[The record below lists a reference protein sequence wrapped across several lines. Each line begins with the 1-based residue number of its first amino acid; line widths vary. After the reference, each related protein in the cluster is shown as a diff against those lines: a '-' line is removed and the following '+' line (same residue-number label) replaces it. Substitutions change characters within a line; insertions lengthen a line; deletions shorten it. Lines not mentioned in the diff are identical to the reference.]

1 MCHQCKSASEHIRSQ
16 DRVQYV
22 VSDYIR
28 RCIQPIQ
35 ERNDAMIKVSTSR
48 LVKLLEAMS
57 TCQALGTELMG
68 QAHHLL
74 AIVCADEHD
83 VTVVR
88 TSLDAVGNK
97 KANGI
102 LFTFQA
108 LGKHFIIQA
117 RQNLSDSSSDDA
129 INPVVAHLKDLT
141 VALNAT
147 RPADGWL
154 APATNMVENIGQI
167 ARAGSRSLKHRVI
180 GDVREA
186 YLALQRGVS
195 QLNSDCAA
203 RLDVDIAERICSIAV
218 AERNYDGLITH
229 MVSAST
235 ELPEL
240 KKDLHLLSTQIAQDI
255 VEPLLVAMAV
265 PFMAESNELQCWRL
279 LADGT
284 AANDKKY
291 DAWSTFVDAVGK
303 GSVAHSDVQDVAST
317 FNTYGYDRSHLEAIF
332 CFGLSSV
339 FVCIRC

>member
-154 APATNMVENIGQI
+154 APA
-167 ARAGSRSLKHRVI
+167 K
-180 GDVREA
+180 
-186 YLALQRGVS
+186 
-195 QLNSDCAA
+195 
-203 RLDVDIAERICSIAV
+203 
-218 AERNYDGLITH
+218 
-229 MVSAST
+229 
-235 ELPEL
+235 
-240 KKDLHLLSTQIAQDI
+240 
-255 VEPLLVAMAV
+255 
-265 PFMAESNELQCWRL
+265 
-279 LADGT
+279 
-284 AANDKKY
+284 
-291 DAWSTFVDAVGK
+291 
-303 GSVAHSDVQDVAST
+303 
-317 FNTYGYDRSHLEAIF
+317 TYGGEHWPDCKGGQPLA
-332 CFGLSSV
+332 
-339 FVCIRC
+339 